1 LATENSVIG
10 APMPSE
16 RAARPGEVCSCGQ
29 PAVIVYIT
37 EKFGDVPY
45 CGIAGVGPDDD
56 PRADT

>member
-1 LATENSVIG
+1 
-10 APMPSE
+10 MPSE